1 MSIDRAGVP
10 FIAAALAPV
19 LALAVMRR
27 AGWAVPFAGLAGFLA
42 FFFRDPDRRVPDD
55 DDAVV
60 SPADGRVL
68 VAGAPEPGGAP
79 PGNWQQVSIFLSP
92 LDVHVN
98 RVPFGGTITRVEYV
112 PGRFIPAYLPE
123 SARENERNE
132 IWIERDGRTVVARQ
146 LVGILARR
154 IVCRVTA
161 GDEVETGQRFGLM
174 KFGSRMDVF
183 VPLAAQLL
191 VRVGDRVRGGETVI
205 ARLPGAAAPAPE

>member
-1 MSIDRAGVP
+1 MRIDRAGVP
-10 FIAAALAPV
+10 FVAGALAPV
-19 LALAVMRR
+19 VALALARR
-27 AGWAVPFAGLAGFLA
+27 VGWALPFAGLAGFLA
-42 FFFRDPDRRVPDD
+42 FFFRDPDRQVPGDD
-55 DDAVV
+55 TAVV

-68 VAGAPEPGGAP
+68 VAGEPEPGGAP
-79 PGNWQQVSIFLSP
+79 PGQWRQISIFLSP

-154 IVCRVTA
+154 IVCRVIA

-183 VPLAAQLL
+183 VPPAAALL

-205 ARLPGAAAPAPE
+205 ARLPRPDGPAAG

>member
-1 MSIDRAGVP
+1 MNIDRAGVP
-10 FIAAALAPV
+10 FIAGALAPV
-19 LALAVMRR
+19 LVLAALRR
-27 AGWAVPFAGLAGFLA
+27 VGWALPFAGLAGFLA
-42 FFFRDPDRRVPDD
+42 FFFRDPDRQVPDD
-55 DDAVV
+55 ETAIV

-68 VAGAPEPGGAP
+68 VAGDPEPGGAP
-79 PGNWQQVSIFLSP
+79 PGQWRQISIFLSP

-132 IWIERDGRTVVARQ
+132 IWIEGKGQTVVARQ

-161 GDEVETGQRFGLM
+161 GDEVRTGDRFGLM

-183 VPLAAQLL
+183 VPTTADLL

-205 ARLPGAAAPAPE
+205 ARLPGGAAPAAG